1 MFILLLGAIKT
12 ETIEMLDTIE
22 NLNSY
27 LSEKDFTKY
36 KELNNCRTQGLTLI
50 NRLKKGKLY
59 STLDKEES
67 AKLKKLLSNILNE
80 FKNFEATNGVDIHL
94 RITYFISSAYELVL
108 EKFESF
114 EQYFSKTISEISD
127 KTLKAKQDLKKIESE
142 YDALSKKLKSSIE
155 SNEDTNKKLSNLIT
169 DAVDR
174 VNNFSNK
181 IKTENEK
188 KLRLQFNEITD
199 KVNRQR
205 DEWTKKFDSLEDKR
219 KKFENLYEIATT
231 YFRESRFDEYS
242 ENESNQA
249 NTYRK
254 ISIRLML
261 FVVFFIVGLTIYSA
275 GFDEDAKWYDYI
287 TRSLLVFTLM
297 IPAIYTSR
305 ESARHRR
312 NADKYTQMANELKAF
327 KITLEDDDLDTEI
340 KNKVREEIYKRYF
353 GNLFMDGAK
362 DIGDSMSDFLGKFSK
377 SKE

>member
-1 MFILLLGAIKT
+1 MI
-12 ETIEMLDTIE
+12 DTIE
-22 NLNSY
+22 NLNGY
-27 LSEKDFTKY
+27 LVKKDFSKY
-36 KELNNCRTQGLTLI
+36 KELNNCRTQGITLT

-59 STLDKEES
+59 STLDNEET
-67 AKLKKLLSNILNE
+67 AKLNKLLNNILNE
-80 FKNFEATNGVDIHL
+80 FKNFEATKGADIHL
-94 RITYFISSAYELVL
+94 RITYFISSAYELIL

-114 EQYFSKTISEISD
+114 EQYFSKIISEISD
-127 KTLKAKQDLKKIESE
+127 NTLKAKQDLKKIESE
-142 YDALSKKLKSSIE
+142 YDAVSKKLNSSIE
-155 SNEDTNKKLSNLIT
+155 SSENTNKKLSNLIT

-174 VNNFSNK
+174 VNDFSNK

-254 ISIRLML
+254 ISITLML
-261 FVVFFIVGLTIYSA
+261 FVVFFIVGLTIYSV
-275 GFDEDAKWYDYI
+275 GFDKDAKWYDYI

-353 GNLFMDGAK
+353 GNLFIDGAK
-362 DIGDSMSDFLGKFSK
+362 DIGDSVSDFFGKFSK